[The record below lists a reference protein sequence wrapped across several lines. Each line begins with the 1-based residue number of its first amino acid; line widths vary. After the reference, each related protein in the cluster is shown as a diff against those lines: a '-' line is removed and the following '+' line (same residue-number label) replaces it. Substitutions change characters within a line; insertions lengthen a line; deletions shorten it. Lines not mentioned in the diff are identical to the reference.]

1 MAKTFF
7 IILTFI
13 LSIPLCAQ
21 DRSRTVTFLDQE
33 GNAMVGIPIVFENVL
48 GKTQYSTNENGEIQL
63 TDSLPYKLYLQ
74 SIEIGSF
81 AINNPKISEREISKT
96 IVINSNL
103 QRINPVSITGN
114 IQPKLATANP
124 YSVTIIS
131 KTTIQNMGA
140 QNLGEVLQNQ
150 SGVQLNQDPSLG
162 TTMQLQGL
170 GGQNVKILINGV
182 PMIGRLNG
190 NIDVSQIL
198 ANNIERIEIIE
209 GPMSVV
215 YGTDAIGG
223 IINVITKRP
232 LKNQLSSNLKY
243 FSDWVGNQNVDAGV
257 MHGFSHQSKKKFNH
271 HYGYNLDFGRYF
283 FDGMD
288 FNTDTR
294 SLDWKPKTKLF
305 ANLGL
310 NYANKFIKQSNT
322 GSIFLERLTD
332 RSDAEFNLVSVT
344 GYNNYFNTIRAD
356 FTSTTEITLSKNAS
370 LQFQNSHNI
379 YYRTKSMVR
388 RNLVTGIE
396 TVTRPEDQDTTLN
409 TQINLRGLFQY
420 TPKSV
425 LSDIL
430 IGYEYQNED
439 IQTQRILKDGRIQ
452 DFALFGSVEY
462 IGIRKLQIKPS
473 LRIAYNN
480 RFGRNPMPGVLGNNL
495 KLAPIVPSIQL
506 KYQISKHLFFRASYA
521 KGFRAPTAKELYF
534 LFVDLNHNVQG
545 NENLSAEI
553 ADNFNASID
562 YRHQINTKSAA
573 TFKVSGFSNFIKNQ
587 IQLSLL
593 DINTNLYQYI
603 NIGEMHSTGSSAS
616 TNLVWKQWNIGLG
629 GAYILNHSK
638 TSPEES
644 LSSWNLVQSN
654 MNIEYVVQT
663 LNFSVQ
669 FFSRYTGETKGFLS
683 SGSFYTISPYYL
695 SDLSFIKTLYN
706 KHLKI
711 QLGCKNLFNVTTLTA
726 SGTTSGGIHG
736 GGNSGVNIAPGRNIF
751 INLTLTL

>member
-1 MAKTFF
+1 M
-7 IILTFI
+7 
-13 LSIPLCAQ
+13 PLCAQ
-21 DRSRTVTFLDQE
+21 DKMRTVSFVDQE
-33 GNAMVGIPIVFENVL
+33 GFPMIGVPIGCESDYL
-48 GKTQYSTNENGEIQL
+48 KSTIVTDDNGEI
-63 TDSLPYKLYLQ
+63 TFSDTFKYTFFIQ
-74 SIEIGSF
+74 SGEIGSF
-81 AINNPKISEREISKT
+81 VLKHPTLKATEIAKT
-96 IVINSNL
+96 VVINSNL
-103 QRINPVSITGN
+103 QRINPVSITGS
-114 IQPKLATANP
+114 IQPKLASANP
-124 YSVTIIS
+124 YAVTIIS

-223 IINVITKRP
+223 IINVITKKP
-232 LKNQLSSNLKY
+232 LKNQSTANLKY
-243 FSDWVGNQNVDAGV
+243 FSDWVGNQNIDAGV
-257 MHGFSHQSKKKFNH
+257 TQGFNYKSKKNFNH
-271 HYGYNLDFGRYF
+271 HYGYTLDLGRYF

-288 FNTDTR
+288 FNTNTR

-310 NYANKFIKQSNT
+310 NYANKYVKQSNT
-322 GSIFLERLTD
+322 GGVFLERLTD
-332 RSDAEFNLVSVT
+332 RSDAEYNLVSVT

-356 FTSTTEITLSKNAS
+356 FTSTTEITLSKKAS
-370 LQFQNSHNI
+370 LQLQNSHNI
-379 YYRTKSMVR
+379 YYRTKAMVR
-388 RNLVTGIE
+388 RNLVTGTE

-420 TPKSV
+420 RPKSSF
-425 LSDIL
+425 SDL
-430 IGYEYQNED
+430 LVGYEYQNED
-439 IQTQRILKDGRIQ
+439 IQTQRISKDGRIQ

-462 IGIRKLQIKPS
+462 NGIKKLQIKPS

-480 RFGRNPMPGVLGNNL
+480 RFGRNPLPDVFGSNL
-495 KLAPIVPSIQL
+495 KLVPIVPSIQI
-506 KYQISKHLFFRASYA
+506 KYQLSKHFVFRASYA

-562 YRHQINTKSAA
+562 YRHQINTQSAA
-573 TFKVSGFSNFIKNQ
+573 TFKLSGFANYVKNQ

-593 DINTNLYQYI
+593 DINTNLYKYI
-603 NIGEMHSTGSSAS
+603 NIGEMYSTGSSAS
-616 TNLVWKQWNIGLG
+616 TNLVWKKWNIGIG
-629 GAYILNHSK
+629 GAYIINQSK
-638 TSPEES
+638 ASPEES
-644 LSSWNLVQSN
+644 LSSWNLIQSN
-654 MNIEYVVQT
+654 LNVEYSVKA
-663 LNFSVQ
+663 LDLSVQ
-669 FFSRYTGETKGFLS
+669 FFSRYTGKTNGFLAN
-683 SGSFYTISPYYL
+683 GNFYTISPYYL
-695 SDLSFIKTLYN
+695 SDLSLIKTLYN

-726 SGTTSGGIHG
+726 TGTTSGGIHG
-736 GGNSGVNIAPGRNIF
+736 SGNSGVNIAPGRNIF

>member
-1 MAKTFF
+1 MAKSFF

-21 DRSRTVTFLDQE
+21 DRSRTITFVDQE
-33 GNAMVGIPIVFENVL
+33 GNVMMGIPIVFENAR
-48 GKTQYSTNENGEIQL
+48 GKTQYTTNENGEISIS
-63 TDSLPYKLYLQ
+63 DSLPYNIYIQ

-81 AINNPKISEREISKT
+81 AINNPKISEKEISKT
-96 IVINSNL
+96 FVINSNL
-103 QRINPVSITGN
+103 QRINPVSITGS

-124 YSVTIIS
+124 YSVTTIS

-232 LKNQLSSNLKY
+232 LKNQSSANLKY
-243 FSDWVGNQNVDAGV
+243 FSDWVGNQNIDAGI
-257 MHGFSHQSKKKFNH
+257 MQGFSHKSKNNFNH
-271 HYGYNLDFGRYF
+271 HYGYNLDLGRYF

-288 FNTDTR
+288 FNTNTR

-310 NYANKFIKQSNT
+310 NYANKFVKQSNS

-344 GYNNYFNTIRAD
+344 GYNNYFNTVRAD
-356 FTSTTEITLSKNAS
+356 FTSITEINLSKKAS
-370 LQFQNSHNI
+370 LQLQNSHNI

-388 RNLVTGIE
+388 RNLVTGTE
-396 TVTRPEDQDTTLN
+396 TLTRPEDQDTTLN

-462 IGIRKLQIKPS
+462 TGIRKLQIKPS

-480 RFGRNPMPGVLGNNL
+480 RFGRNPMPGILGDNL

-521 KGFRAPTAKELYF
+521 KGFRAPNAKELYF

-562 YRHQINTKSAA
+562 YRHQINPKSAA

-644 LSSWNLVQSN
+644 LSRWNLVQSN
-654 MNIEYVVQT
+654 MNIEYVVQS

-711 QLGCKNLFNVTTLTA
+711 QLGCKNLFNVTSLTA
-726 SGTTSGGIHG
+726 TGTTSGGIHG
-736 GGNSGVNIAPGRNIF
+736 SGNSGVNIAPGRNIF